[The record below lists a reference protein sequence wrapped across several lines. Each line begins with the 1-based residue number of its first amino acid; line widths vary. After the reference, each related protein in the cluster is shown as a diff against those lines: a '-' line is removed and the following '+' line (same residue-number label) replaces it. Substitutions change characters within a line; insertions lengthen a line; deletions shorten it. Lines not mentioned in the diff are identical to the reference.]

1 MRLKIVFL
9 TFLFIVLPIAAQ
21 DAGRLTGK
29 VVSEPGEV
37 LWGANVVIK
46 GSAIEGFRG
55 TTSDDRGMYRLEG
68 LPDGEY
74 EVTVSFLGYETC
86 ASKNVSIRGGQHT
99 ISNFRLAAKVLVG
112 QQIVVSASRKREKML
127 DAPASVDVVE
137 MQKIKDSQALA
148 VNEHIKTLSGV
159 DYAKTGIVQSST
171 VIRGFNQAL
180 SVPGAA
186 RVPRSLGPCLG
197 RPAVLPSSTKSC

>member
-74 EVTVSFLGYETC
+74 EVTVSFLGYETS
-86 ASKNVSIRGGQHT
+86 ASKN
-99 ISNFRLAAKVLVG
+99 
-112 QQIVVSASRKREKML
+112 
-127 DAPASVDVVE
+127 
-137 MQKIKDSQALA
+137 
-148 VNEHIKTLSGV
+148 
-159 DYAKTGIVQSST
+159 
-171 VIRGFNQAL
+171 
-180 SVPGAA
+180 
-186 RVPRSLGPCLG
+186 
-197 RPAVLPSSTKSC
+197 